1 MADKKHYLLIAEK
14 PDLMRKIQA
23 CYEKHR
29 DKIPYKITFTAQR
42 GHLVTLKYPD
52 EIDESLKEWSWD
64 TLPINPKEHGG
75 WQYKVIEEKKT
86 GNFMTSR
93 ERYDLIKKE
102 IFSGKYDGII
112 NAGDPDREG
121 EFLVRLVLTHCK
133 NRLPIKRFWTNDLTE
148 SHILNALLN
157 LRDDENDPQ
166 LVNLLNEAYGRQH
179 ADYLFG
185 MNLSRA
191 GTLKM
196 GARVACGRVKTP
208 ILAIVCEREKA
219 IREFTPRTM
228 YGVKAYYEEG
238 FDGVLIGD
246 SPDSESDENG
256 ENDEEGQ
263 GNGVKWFDSR
273 AEAAKLAGTLKRSLR
288 ITKCE
293 KKRQSSYAP
302 KLFKLATAQIEAGKM
317 GYGAADTLRILQG
330 LYEKKLLSYPR
341 SGCEY
346 LGGDEDFEDMIKAA
360 GCVPELRKYT
370 DSISAGDITRVRKT
384 KTWINAEELKKEGH
398 SAIVPTGVLPD
409 WPELDKE
416 EQDIY
421 RMVCRQFVAP
431 FLPPLVQDRTTLV
444 AETEKNSF
452 RSTGKTLV
460 DPGWTAAFG
469 KNHTDVM
476 IPEHQKGDVLLVSK
490 YDVTEK
496 TTQCPSRYTTAD
508 LISICENPI
517 KHLDDKKY
525 KKLGK
530 RLKIGTPATRAGIIE
545 ELVVTDKY
553 MKKVKEGR
561 REVVVPTKTGEEI
574 IENINDCAICKVDLT
589 GEWEEQLEKVRSG
602 ELSLKEID
610 DYMMEHVTE
619 QVEEFRNRNMR
630 MIDAEGRPQRIG
642 TCPFCGGVLMRGPTM
657 YYCTRYKDG
666 CKAGGAVE
674 KNGAVISIDEFL
686 EMTSG
691 KTVVKKM
698 TKNGK
703 TWDQKVSCNMETGRI
718 VYPGE
723 YADSGYVC
731 PVCGD
736 KVLESPVALVCSGRA
751 KKTCGVFMSKH
762 FVNKDIPDEELR
774 DLFTKGKT
782 GVIKGIVSAKTKDT
796 YDVYF
801 TVDREAKKIVPKYI
815 SPEIDTDY
823 ACPVCGRALKRKG
836 FRYIC
841 SGTGSGKCGFSMPA
855 TMSKE
860 DIPDTVVKRL
870 LDAVKTGKVG
880 GRDHAFTEKG
890 ETDFRC
896 PCCGS
901 RIAKDG
907 MWYVCGDADCGF
919 RVYRLMNGH
928 ILTDAE
934 AESLFSKKRTETI
947 TDFISKKTK
956 KEFSAALVVD
966 TDEKKTGFDFEDVK
980 SESKYKCPLCG
991 KRMSDSGM
999 KISCVCGL
1007 SVWKKQGGR
1016 MLTEKDLDSLMTKGY
1031 TGFLK
1036 LKGQDG
1042 KPFEAK
1048 IMIDPEEKRTKYGYK
1063 PKSRNI

>member
-1 MADKKHYLLIAEK
+1 MANIKHYLLIAEK
-14 PDLMRKIQA
+14 PDLMRKIQS
-23 CYEKHR
+23 CYEKNR
-29 DKIPYKITFTAQR
+29 KKIPYKITFVAQR
-42 GHLVTLKYPD
+42 GHLVTLKLPD
-52 EIDESLKEWSWD
+52 EIDESLKEWTWE
-64 TLPINPKEHGG
+64 TLPIDPKKHGG

-102 IFSGKYDGII
+102 ILSGKYDGVI

-166 LVNLLNEAYGRQH
+166 LINLLNEAYGRQH

-263 GNGVKWFDSR
+263 GKGVRWFDSK

-302 KLFKLATAQIEAGKM
+302 KLFKLATAQIEAGKI

-346 LGGDEDFEDMIKAA
+346 LGGDENFDEMIKAA

-370 DSISAGDITRVRKT
+370 DSISAGDIARVKKT

-421 RMVCRQFVAP
+421 RMVCRQFIAP
-431 FLPPLVQDRTTLV
+431 FMPPLVQDRTTLV
-444 AETEKNSF
+444 AETDKNSF

-460 DPGWTAAFG
+460 DPGWTAVFG

-561 REVVVPTKTGEEI
+561 REVVIPTKTGEEI
-574 IENINDCAICKVDLT
+574 IGNINDCAICKVDLT
-589 GEWEEQLEKVRSG
+589 GEWEEQLEKVRNG
-602 ELSLKEID
+602 ELSLEQLD
-610 DYMMEHVTE
+610 VYMMSHVTA
-619 QVEEFRNRNMR
+619 QVEEFKNKPMHR
-630 MIDAEGRPQRIG
+630 IDAVGGYQRIG
-642 TCPFCGGVLMRGPTM
+642 ECPICGKVLMRGPNK
-657 YYCTRYKDG
+657 YYCTGYREG
-666 CKAGGAVE
+666 CTAGGAVE
-674 KNGAVISIDEFL
+674 KNEASISIEEFL
-686 EMTSG
+686 KMLSG
-691 KTVVKKM
+691 ESFVKTMK
-698 TKNGK
+698 KNGK
-703 TWDQKVSCNMETGRI
+703 SWEQKITCDKKTGKI
-718 VYPGE
+718 IYPGE
-723 YADSGYVC
+723 YEDSGYKC
-731 PVCGD
+731 PVCG
-736 KVLESPVALVCSGRA
+736 KEILESRTAFVCSGRA
-751 KKTCGVFMSKH
+751 SKTCNVFISKQ
-762 FVNKDIPDEELR
+762 FVNKEIPKEEFKN
-774 DLFTKGKT
+774 LFTEGKT
-782 GVIKGIVSAKTKDT
+782 GVVKGIVSEKTKET

-801 TVDREAKKIVPKYI
+801 TVDRDAGKIVPKYI
-815 SPEIDTDY
+815 SPEVPTSY
-823 ACPVCGRALKRKG
+823 ACPVCGRTLMRKG

-841 SGTGSGKCGFSMPA
+841 SGYAQEKCLFSMPA
-855 TMSKE
+855 TMSKKDLPE
-860 DIPDTVVKRL
+860 KTVKKL
-870 LDAVKTGKVG
+870 LNAVKTGAVSG
-880 GRDHAFTEKG
+880 GAQAFTLKG
-890 ETDFRC
+890 DAGYDC
-896 PCCGS
+896 PCCQS
-901 RIAKDG
+901 PLKRNG
-907 MWYVCGDADCGF
+907 MWYTCENEECGLG
-919 RVYRLMNGH
+919 VYRLMSGH

-934 AESLFSKKRTETI
+934 AGDLFRKGRTGTI
-947 TDFISKKTK
+947 TDFESKKTGN
-956 KEFSAALVVD
+956 EFSAVLTID
-966 TDEKKTGFDFEDVK
+966 QEEKKASFDFNNVRRD
-980 SESKYKCPLCG
+980 SKYKCPVCG
-991 KRMSDSGM
+991 KVMNDSGA
-999 KISCVCGL
+999 KLSCDCGMT
-1007 SVWKKQGGR
+1007 VWKRQGEKL
-1016 MLTEKDLDSLMTKGY
+1016 LTEKELDSLMTKGY

-1036 LKGQDG
+1036 LKGRDG
-1042 KPFEAK
+1042 DHFEAK
-1048 IMIDPEEKRTKYGYK
+1048 IVIDKENLKTKYEY
-1063 PKSRNI
+1063 KSRGTRL